1 MASIAFAAT
10 AAPSQTASSITAVY
24 LTKNV
29 AYEFQSLLKSS
40 LANVKKELTKFQQDK
55 EELQTKLLSYES
67 KIMQEQDD

>member
-1 MASIAFAAT
+1 
-10 AAPSQTASSITAVY
+10 
-24 LTKNV
+24 
-29 AYEFQSLLKSS
+29 LLKSS